1 LTLGRSLEV
10 FADAVGG
17 PRNAFYVP
25 SSATFDRAENY
36 AKDAPAVTAGAL
48 PAIRDLRLVD
58 GATAQL
64 AQTVG
69 LQLADDD
76 TVPRQE

>member
-1 LTLGRSLEV
+1 
-10 FADAVGG
+10 
-17 PRNAFYVP
+17 
-25 SSATFDRAENY
+25 
-36 AKDAPAVTAGAL
+36 VTAGAL